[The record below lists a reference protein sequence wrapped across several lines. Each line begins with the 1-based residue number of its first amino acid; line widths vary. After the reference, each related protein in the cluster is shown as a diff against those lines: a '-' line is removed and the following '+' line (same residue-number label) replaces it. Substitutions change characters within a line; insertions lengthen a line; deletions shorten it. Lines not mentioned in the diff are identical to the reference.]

1 LSRPSWPTWK
11 YLLYRVDAELIRP
24 VDKLATSESRINP
37 GQQRIDLIPIKRQTF
52 ESLAK
57 RFPHDEAMFDHGHDE
72 FSVLVASIG

>member
-1 LSRPSWPTWK
+1 MRTQPLVPSRIARSPGS
-11 YLLYRVDAELIRP
+11 A
-24 VDKLATSESRINP
+24 DKLATSESRINP